1 MIFENPTSNYQKTV
15 NSLLSKGDFNDNQL
29 DFKDIMG
36 SLFFGLIPSVISGA
50 VQGAD
55 AQRLQKNAKIE
66 TLGNNVVDMINE
78 EYKSKQPYIA
88 EAELYKSNKDGYVA
102 NKAIERFKFNNPNLA
117 NLAGAE
123 GDLNKGYSI
132 YVKNNP
138 VQYEEA
144 IAAQER
150 IVREQM
156 EQRLISPYVKY
167 RPSELT
173 SSVRQAAVNQ
183 YNSNPAN
190 IFTVLRDVF
199 GKDAAESVRTD
210 VNIANTFPK
219 ANEFFESVKAFEN
232 NEVNQ
237 LQYLSSKDAKAVNSF
252 LNSSKLTLDTKFAN
266 QQYGNIEDRFL
277 QNKGNATRT
286 NAFVFAT
293 KDNNGIVIDETGQ
306 VTGTFT
312 QKLQRSK
319 LDDVGI
325 VKRDVD
331 GNFFVEESNEALT
344 TSVIANDITRL
355 SAYILG
361 VNKNAVSQNDN
372 IQQLLED
379 EAVNLSVEFLQNRG
393 AFYEIGGERGY
404 KPLFSGYTDNSQ
416 ELFDKIKAVATTG
429 STSEQAFAMI
439 EAKVAKSILDSSPS
453 VESIVARGK
462 IKRYNFLVSE
472 LKGNRNMPDEKI
484 EDMLLE
490 AETIK
495 EEVQAL
501 RDVSSGIEVS
511 AEDAEIADKA
521 IIKELISPTSKQAE
535 YATFRN
541 YKGDKEIIDILS
553 HASSY
558 ESKLKLYNLYA
569 DKYGQDEDLF
579 NTVEGFKPQDIIPEP
594 VTPTQELF
602 GPPRDLMNQP
612 SEEEEEGLTTED
624 LFGTV
629 GAGVIR
635 GTKDF
640 LDSRNA
646 REGLGLLQPLF
657 RDTE

>member
-1 MIFENPTSNYQKTV
+1 MIFENPTSNYQRTV
-15 NSLLSKGDFNDNQL
+15 NSLLSKSDFDDNQL
-29 DFKDIMG
+29 EFKDIMG
-36 SLFFGLIPSVISGA
+36 SLFFGLIPSVVSGA

-55 AQRLQKNAKIE
+55 AQRLQNNARIE

-156 EQRLISPYVKY
+156 EQRLLSPYVKY

-219 ANEFFESVKAFEN
+219 ANEFFESVKAFES

-266 QQYGNIEDRFL
+266 QQYGNIEERFL
-277 QNKGNATRT
+277 IEKGNATRT
-286 NAFVFAT
+286 NAFVFHT
-293 KDNNGIVIDETGQ
+293 KDNNGVVIDETGQ

-331 GNFFVEESNEALT
+331 GNFFVEESNETLT
-344 TSVIANDITRL
+344 TSAIANDLTKL
-355 SAYILG
+355 AAYIKG
-361 VNKNAVSQNDN
+361 TNNSAVSQNDN
-372 IQQLLED
+372 VPQLID
-379 EAVNLSVEFLQNRG
+379 DDAVNLALEFLQNRG

-462 IKRYNFLVSE
+462 IKRYNFLESE
-472 LKGNRNMPDEKI
+472 LKGNRN
-484 EDMLLE
+484 
-490 AETIK
+490 
-495 EEVQAL
+495 
-501 RDVSSGIEVS
+501 
-511 AEDAEIADKA
+511 
-521 IIKELISPTSKQAE
+521 
-535 YATFRN
+535 
-541 YKGDKEIIDILS
+541 
-553 HASSY
+553 
-558 ESKLKLYNLYA
+558 
-569 DKYGQDEDLF
+569 
-579 NTVEGFKPQDIIPEP
+579 IPEEKNL
-594 VTPTQELF
+594 TSTSEL
-602 GPPRDLMNQP
+602 DI
-612 SEEEEEGLTTED
+612 
-624 LFGTV
+624 V
-629 GAGVIR
+629 
-635 GTKDF
+635 
-640 LDSRNA
+640 
-646 REGLGLLQPLF
+646 
-657 RDTE
+657 

>member
-1 MIFENPTSNYQKTV
+1 MIFENPTSNYQRTV
-15 NSLLSKGDFNDNQL
+15 NSLLSKSDFDDNQL
-29 DFKDIMG
+29 EFKDIMG
-36 SLFFGLIPSVISGA
+36 SLFFGLIPSVVSGA

-55 AQRLQKNAKIE
+55 AQRLQNNVKIE
-66 TLGNNVVDMINE
+66 TLGSNVVDMINE
-78 EYKSKQPYIA
+78 EYKTQQPLLNEIN
-88 EAELYKSNKDGYVA
+88 LYKDNPDGYVA
-102 NKAIERFKFNNPNLA
+102 NKAIERFKFNRPNLA
-117 NLAGAE
+117 TYAGTE

-138 VQYEEA
+138 IQYEDE
-144 IAAQER
+144 IGRIER
-150 IVREQM
+150 QIRADM
-156 EQRLISPYVKY
+156 DNKSLSPFATTKRL
-167 RPSELT
+167 ELT
-173 SSVRQAAVNQ
+173 SAVKDKIVKE
-183 YNSNPAN
+183 YNNNPAN
-190 IFTVLRDVF
+190 IFTVIKDVF
-199 GKDAAESVRTD
+199 GQDAADSVKTE
-210 VNIANTFPK
+210 ISIQNTFPTAAK
-219 ANEFFESVKAFEN
+219 FFNQVKAFEE

-237 LQYLSSKDAKAVNSF
+237 LQYLSSKDSKAVNSF

-266 QQYGNIEDRFL
+266 KEYGNIEDRFL
-277 QNKGNATRT
+277 KNKGNATRT
-286 NAFVFAT
+286 NAFVFHT

-306 VTGTFT
+306 VIGNFT

-319 LDDVGI
+319 LDDIGI
-325 VKRDVD
+325 LKRDIN

-439 EAKVAKSILDSSPS
+439 EAKVAKSLLDNAPS

-472 LKGNRNMPDEKI
+472 LKGNRNMSDEKV

-501 RDVSSGIEVS
+501 RDIASGSEVS

-541 YKGDKEIIDILS
+541 YKGDREIIDILS

-569 DKYGQDEDLF
+569 DKYGQDKDLF

-602 GPPRDLMNQP
+602 GPPRNLMNQL

-629 GAGVIR
+629 GSGVIR
-635 GTKDF
+635 SSKDF

>member
-1 MIFENPTSNYQKTV
+1 MIFENPTSNYQRTV
-15 NSLLSKGDFNDNQL
+15 NSLLSKSDFDDNQL
-29 DFKDIMG
+29 EFKDIMG
-36 SLFFGLIPSVISGA
+36 SLFFGLIPSVVSGA

-55 AQRLQKNAKIE
+55 AQRLQNNARIE

-88 EAELYKSNKDGYVA
+88 EAELYKSNKDGYVV

-144 IAAQER
+144 IAAQEK

-219 ANEFFESVKAFEN
+219 ANEFFESVKAFES

-266 QQYGNIEDRFL
+266 QQYVNIEERFL
-277 QNKGNATRT
+277 IEKGNATRT
-286 NAFVFAT
+286 NAFVFHT
-293 KDNNGIVIDETGQ
+293 KDDNGIVINEEGKITGN
-306 VTGTFT
+306 FT
-312 QKLQRSK
+312 QKLQRTK

-325 VKRDVD
+325 VKRDVN

-344 TSVIANDITRL
+344 TSAIANDLTKL
-355 SAYILG
+355 AAYIKG
-361 VNKNAVSQNDN
+361 TNNSAVSQNDN
-372 IQQLLED
+372 VPQLID
-379 EAVNLSVEFLQNRG
+379 DDAVNLALEFLQNRG

-416 ELFDKIKAVATTG
+416 ELFDRIKSIATTG

-439 EAKVAKSILDSSPS
+439 EAKVAKSLLDNAPN

-501 RDVSSGIEVS
+501 RDIASGSEVS

-569 DKYGQDEDLF
+569 DKYGQDKDLF
-579 NTVEGFKPQDIIPEP
+579 NTVEGFKPQDIIPET

-602 GPPRDLMNQP
+602 GPPRDLMNQL
-612 SEEEEEGLTTED
+612 SEEEEEELTTED
-624 LFGTV
+624 LFGTF
-629 GAGVIR
+629 GASLAR
-635 GTKDF
+635 RLQGTPTDTRF
-640 LDSRNA
+640 DRRN
-646 REGLGLLQPLF
+646 R
-657 RDTE
+657 

>member
-1 MIFENPTSNYQKTV
+1 MIFENPTSNYQRTV
-15 NSLLSKGDFNDNQL
+15 NSLLSKSDFDDNQL
-29 DFKDIMG
+29 EFKDIMG
-36 SLFFGLIPSVISGA
+36 SLFFGLIPSVVSGA

-55 AQRLQKNAKIE
+55 AQRLQNNVKIE
-66 TLGNNVVDMINE
+66 TLGSNVVDMINE
-78 EYKSKQPYIA
+78 EYKTQQPLLNEIN
-88 EAELYKSNKDGYVA
+88 LYKDNPDGYVA
-102 NKAIERFKFNNPNLA
+102 NKAIERFKFNRPNLA
-117 NLAGAE
+117 TYAGAE

-132 YVKNNP
+132 YIKNNP
-138 VQYEEA
+138 NQYEDE
-144 IAAQER
+144 IGRIER
-150 IVREQM
+150 QIRADM
-156 EQRLISPYVKY
+156 DNKSLSPFATTKRL
-167 RPSELT
+167 ELT
-173 SSVRQAAVNQ
+173 SAVKDKIVKE
-183 YNSNPAN
+183 YNNNPAN
-190 IFTVLRDVF
+190 IFTVIKDVF
-199 GKDAAESVRTD
+199 GQDAADSVKTE
-210 VNIANTFPK
+210 ISIQNTFPTAAK
-219 ANEFFESVKAFEN
+219 FFNQVKAFEE

-237 LQYLSSKDAKAVNSF
+237 LQYLSSKDSKAVNSF

-266 QQYGNIEDRFL
+266 KEYGNIEDRFL
-277 QNKGNATRT
+277 KNKGNATRT
-286 NAFVFAT
+286 NAFVFHT

-306 VTGTFT
+306 VIGNFT

-319 LDDVGI
+319 LDDIGI
-325 VKRDVD
+325 LKRDIND
-331 GNFFVEESNEALT
+331 NFFVEESNEALT

-439 EAKVAKSILDSSPS
+439 EAKVAKSLLDNAPS
-453 VESIVARGK
+453 VENIVARGK

-472 LKGNRNMPDEKI
+472 LKGNRNMSDEKV

-501 RDVSSGIEVS
+501 RDIASGSEVS

-541 YKGDKEIIDILS
+541 YKGDREIIDILS

-569 DKYGQDEDLF
+569 DKYGQDKDLF
-579 NTVEGFKPQDIIPEP
+579 NTVEGFKPQDIIPET

-624 LFGTV
+624 LFGTF
-629 GAGVIR
+629 GASLAR
-635 GTKDF
+635 RLQGTPTDTRF
-640 LDSRNA
+640 DRRN
-646 REGLGLLQPLF
+646 R
-657 RDTE
+657 

>member
-1 MIFENPTSNYQKTV
+1 MIFENPTSNYQRTV
-15 NSLLSKGDFNDNQL
+15 NSLLSKSDFDDNQL
-29 DFKDIMG
+29 EFKDIMG
-36 SLFFGLIPSVISGA
+36 SLFFGLIPSAISGA

-55 AQRLQKNAKIE
+55 AQRMQENAKIE
-66 TLGNNVVDMINE
+66 TLGNNVVEMINE
-78 EYKSKQPYIA
+78 EYKTQQPLLNEIN
-88 EAELYKSNKDGYVA
+88 LYKDNPDGYVA
-102 NKAIERFKFNNPNLA
+102 NKAIERFKFNNPNFA
-117 NLAGAE
+117 NYAGAE

-138 VQYEEA
+138 NQYEAE
-144 IAAQER
+144 IAKIER
-150 IVREQM
+150 QIRADM
-156 EQRLISPYVKY
+156 DNKSLSPFATTKRL
-167 RPSELT
+167 ELT
-173 SSVRQAAVNQ
+173 SAVKDKIVKE
-183 YNSNPAN
+183 YNNNPAN
-190 IFTVLRDVF
+190 IFTII
-199 GKDAAESVRTD
+199 KDAFGQDAADSVKTE
-210 VNIANTFPK
+210 ISIQNTFPTADK
-219 ANEFFESVKAFEN
+219 FFNQVKAFEE

-277 QNKGNATRT
+277 KNKGNATRT
-286 NAFVFAT
+286 NAFVFST
-293 KDNNGIVIDETGQ
+293 KDNNGVVIDETTGQ

-325 VKRDVD
+325 IKRDVN

-344 TSVIANDITRL
+344 TSAIANDLTKL
-355 SAYILG
+355 AAYIKG
-361 VNKNAVSQNDN
+361 TNNSAVSQNDN
-372 IQQLLED
+372 VPQLID
-379 EAVNLSVEFLQNRG
+379 DDSVNLALEFLQNRG

-416 ELFDKIKAVATTG
+416 ELFDRIKSIATTG

-462 IKRYNFLVSE
+462 INRYNFLVSE
-472 LKGNRNMPDEKI
+472 LKGNRNMPEEKI

-490 AETIK
+490 TETIK

-501 RDVSSGIEVS
+501 RDIASGSEVS

-569 DKYGQDEDLF
+569 DKYGQDKDLF
-579 NTVEGFKPQDIIPEP
+579 NTVEGFKPQDIIPET

-602 GPPRDLMNQP
+602 GPPRDLMNQL

-624 LFGTV
+624 LFGTF
-629 GAGVIR
+629 GASLAR
-635 GTKDF
+635 RLQGTPTDTRF
-640 LDSRNA
+640 DRRN
-646 REGLGLLQPLF
+646 R
-657 RDTE
+657 